1 MIRLNVFIQVSA
13 ENRAAVLESAK
24 ELVAY
29 SLKDNGCIAYD
40 VFESATR
47 SDVLMICE
55 TWKDAESLSAHE
67 KADHFVALVPKI
79 QGLAAMKLEKLRHTF
94 TTRMCEAGVNIKVIQ
109 DALGHSDISTALN
122 IYADVT
128 KEMKAE
134 EFKGLDS
141 YFKV

>member
-67 KADHFVALVPKI
+67 KQTIFVALVPKI
-79 QGLAAMKLEKLRHTF
+79 QGLAAMKLEKF
-94 TTRMCEAGVNIKVIQ
+94 
-109 DALGHSDISTALN
+109 
-122 IYADVT
+122 
-128 KEMKAE
+128 
-134 EFKGLDS
+134 EF
-141 YFKV
+141 

>member
-55 TWKDAESLSAHE
+55 TWKDEESLAAHE
-67 KADHFVALVPKI
+67 KATHFVTLVPKI
-79 QGLAAMKLEKLRHTF
+79 QDLASMKLEKF
-94 TTRMCEAGVNIKVIQ
+94 
-109 DALGHSDISTALN
+109 S
-122 IYADVT
+122 
-128 KEMKAE
+128 
-134 EFKGLDS
+134 F
-141 YFKV
+141 

>member
-67 KADHFVALVPKI
+67 KADHFCGPGAQNP
-79 QGLAAMKLEKLRHTF
+79 GAGRH
-94 TTRMCEAGVNIKVIQ
+94 EAGKIRV
-109 DALGHSDISTALN
+109 LN
-122 IYADVT
+122 Q
-128 KEMKAE
+128 
-134 EFKGLDS
+134 
-141 YFKV
+141 

>member
-55 TWKDAESLSAHE
+55 TWKDAASLAAHE
-67 KADHFVALVPKI
+67 QAAHFTTLVPKI
-79 QGLAAMKLEKLRHTF
+79 QELDAMKLEKF
-94 TTRMCEAGVNIKVIQ
+94 
-109 DALGHSDISTALN
+109 
-122 IYADVT
+122 
-128 KEMKAE
+128 
-134 EFKGLDS
+134 EF
-141 YFKV
+141 